1 MATYTRDRAYHD
13 ILVQLGQIDADEPM
27 PAADYQTVRDRYQQE
42 IEFLYERG
50 LIPFDLDTD
59 AIPARFY
66 TSIVAKVAYALM
78 NDYSAFD
85 RKDTLFKAAEDAE
98 TRLNQMRQKQQLQ
111 QTTSAEFF

>member
-1 MATYTRDRAYHD
+1 MATYTRTQAYRD
-13 ILVQLGQIDADEPM
+13 VLLKLGQIDADEPT
-27 PAADYQTVRDRYQQE
+27 PAADFITVRDAYQQE

-59 AIPARFY
+59 QIPARFY
-66 TSIVAKVAYALM
+66 RAIVAKVAYALL

-85 RKDTLFKAAEDAE
+85 RKDTLFKDSEDAE
-98 TRLNQMRQKQQLQ
+98 TRLNQLRQKDQLQ